1 MVLLLSRN
9 RTMALLFTG
18 VDRDISEGCKHMSD
32 GAVVQPALMSFFL
45 IAILSRNDF
54 TKTDATLSST
64 GENND
69 GLHQVWVNMKGL
81 A

>member
-32 GAVVQPALMSFFL
+32 GDVVQPALMSFFPYCHFISERL
-45 IAILSRNDF
+45 YKDRCYPIEYRG
-54 TKTDATLSST
+54 K
-64 GENND
+64 
-69 GLHQVWVNMKGL
+69 
-81 A
+81 